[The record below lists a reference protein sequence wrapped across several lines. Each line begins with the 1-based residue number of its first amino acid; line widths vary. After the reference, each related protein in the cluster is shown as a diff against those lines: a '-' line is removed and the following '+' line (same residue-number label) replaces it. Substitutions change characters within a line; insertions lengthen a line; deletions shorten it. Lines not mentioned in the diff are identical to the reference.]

1 MSNSVELK
9 LVLLTKVKKS
19 KLWAYYPSN
28 ISKKEVDQAKAL
40 SIYFKNQ
47 DNGHIQTKN
56 INYYYST
63 YSYPGSNDKFFV
75 FLVAGTKFDYK
86 EAEKFFTSLF
96 NGFKIENINPKDSV
110 GSLNENVKA
119 LLAQTFNLYHGKVE
133 EVPSKKNE
141 KETVIELQDIKEE
154 KVEEK
159 KKTKEKG
166 VLDEST
172 SKNRLIL
179 NDEDGEDELD
189 LEGDVLDPQPE
200 SFVRDPSQIQKV
212 NWWRRMKLIFIV
224 ICILLA
230 IALYVSIPFLMKYRD
245 KFNRSIK
252 SSGEN
257 VRLLRGSN

>member
-1 MSNSVELK
+1 MSSPAELK

-28 ISKKEVDQAKAL
+28 ISKKEVDQAKGL

-63 YSYPGSNDKFFV
+63 YSYAGSNDKFFV

-86 EAEKFFTSLF
+86 EAEKFFVSLF
-96 NGFKIENINPKDSV
+96 NGFKIENINTKDSV
-110 GSLNENVKA
+110 NSLNENVKT
-119 LLAQTFNLYHGKVE
+119 LLAQTFNLYHGE
-133 EVPSKKNE
+133 NEGLPSKKNE
-141 KETVIELQDIKEE
+141 KETVIELQEIKEE

-159 KKTKEKG
+159 KPREKG

-172 SKNRLIL
+172 SKNRLIV
-179 NDEDGEDELD
+179 NEEEGGDEVD
-189 LEGDVLDPQPE
+189 LEGNVLTPQSE

-212 NWWRRMKLIFIV
+212 NWWRRMKMIFIV

-230 IALYVSIPFLMKYRD
+230 IALYVSIPLLMKYRD
-245 KFNRSIK
+245 KFNSSIK
-252 SSGEN
+252 NSEEN
-257 VRLLRGSN
+257 VRLLKGCN